1 MTYFKSFSSAGLAVL
16 LAAMTPALQAHPG
29 HLHLDGAPGDMHLH
43 AFLETP
49 SVLLLLAVAAVA
61 LIGWSV
67 RRLVRRRDRT
77 PTRVRGQD

>member
-1 MTYFKSFSSAGLAVL
+1 MTKFTSVPSVGLAVL
-16 LAAMTPALQAHPG
+16 LTATAPALRAHPG
-29 HLHLDGAPGDMHLH
+29 HQHLEGAPGDMHLH

-61 LIGWSV
+61 LIGWGV